1 MEFLT
6 DNAYFTGYEEKTF
19 KKDGSERS
27 WLVCRFA
34 AGGTGQQLE
43 INANMDMI
51 DMIKAVPQFARV
63 TMVVALAP
71 KKDGGL
77 SMSLRSVL
85 AKGGK

>member
-19 KKDGSERS
+19 KKDGQERS

-43 INANMDMI
+43 INANMDMM
-51 DMIKAVPQFARV
+51 DMIKAVPQFSRV
-63 TMVVALAP
+63 TMVVALTP

-77 SMSLRSVL
+77 SMALKSVL